1 MCIRDR
7 YVTWVRG
14 REMRIARADGKNMP
28 VNMDGE
34 IIYEPALEISLGER
48 QLLFAAPKGAAWR

>member
-1 MCIRDR
+1 
-7 YVTWVRG
+7 
-14 REMRIARADGKNMP
+14 MRIARADGKNMP

-34 IIYEPALEISLGER
+34 IIYEPALEITLGER